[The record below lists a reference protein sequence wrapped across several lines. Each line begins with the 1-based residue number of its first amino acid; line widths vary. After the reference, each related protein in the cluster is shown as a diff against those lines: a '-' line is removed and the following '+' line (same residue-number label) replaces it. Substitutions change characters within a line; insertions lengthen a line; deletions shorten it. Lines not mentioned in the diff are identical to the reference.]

1 MVAHCWLFLTPS
13 DRRLPPICPPD
24 TLQSVSFLPLISPP
38 SSHFLVQHQSA
49 WDPHSFLTLT
59 LSFTKKKYVFICLAM
74 LDTSCGMQDLHV
86 GSNSLTRDRT
96 QALCTGIAEVLTT
109 GPPGSLPHPD
119 SGMCCSLRRTSC
131 LILTHH
137 LRLSTG
143 TANTRGPFWLPR
155 PHAESK
161 APSL

>member
-1 MVAHCWLFLTPS
+1 
-13 DRRLPPICPPD
+13 
-24 TLQSVSFLPLISPP
+24 
-38 SSHFLVQHQSA
+38 
-49 WDPHSFLTLT
+49 
-59 LSFTKKKYVFICLAM
+59 M

-119 SGMCCSLRRTSC
+119 SGMCCSPRRTSC

-143 TANTRGPFWLPR
+143 TANTRGPFWLTDLMQSLK
-155 PHAESK
+155 PHLCSPAVIPNADFHLCMNHMMITLIFNICLFS
-161 APSL
+161 